1 MASSQRDLVRTVL
14 AVLFLGGLIVVCFW
28 ILKPFL
34 VPAIWAAMIVITT
47 WPMLL
52 RLQALL
58 WGRRSL
64 AVLAMVL
71 IVLLVVV
78 VPLTLTITTIALN
91 TDEIVDRVR
100 SMVDFR
106 FPTPPAWLVGLPIV
120 GQKAAVAWQQVAAA
134 GIDGLLAKLTPYAGN
149 ATRWFIARAGSVG
162 FVFLEFLLTLI
173 VAAIMYARGEDAATA
188 LRRFGRRLA
197 GDHGENSVLLA
208 GQAIRGVAL
217 GVGVTAVVQSVLG
230 GIGLG
235 MAGVPFAGLL
245 TALMF
250 VLCLAQVGPSLVLFP
265 AVIWVYWSGE
275 SGWGTFLLVWS
286 LIVSTVDN
294 FLRPMLIKLGADL
307 PLLLIFAG
315 VIGGL
320 FAFGL
325 VGIFVGPVVL
335 AVGYTLLEAWVEQ
348 RDDAA
353 AKQ

>member
-1 MASSQRDLVRTVL
+1 MASSQRDLVRNVL

-64 AVLAMVL
+64 AVAAMVL

-78 VPLTLTITTIALN
+78 VPLTLTIGTIALN
-91 TDEIVDRVR
+91 TDDIVDRVR
-100 SMVDFR
+100 SLVDVR
-106 FPTPPAWLVGLPIV
+106 FPTPPAWLVELPVV
-120 GQKAAVAWQQVAAA
+120 GPKAAVAWQQVAAA

-173 VAAIMYARGEDAATA
+173 VAAIMYARGEEAAVA
-188 LRRFGRRLA
+188 LCRFGNRLA
-197 GDHGENSVLLA
+197 GEHGENSVRLA

-217 GVGVTAVVQSVLG
+217 GVGVTAVIQSVLG
-230 GIGLG
+230 GIGLA

-275 SGWGTFLLVWS
+275 SGWGTFLLVWAI
-286 LIVSTVDN
+286 IVSTVDN

-335 AVGYTLLEAWVEQ
+335 AVAYTLLEAWVEK
-348 RDDAA
+348 RDSPAMA
-353 AKQ
+353 